1 MNVEELKLKDFEY
14 LYKIIEEE
22 EYLMLEDIEDT
33 IEIYDKYPFL
43 IFFKIKKRYPRYK
56 FRSKIFADN
65 VAEDPVIIR
74 NVECLDEKAYII
86 QNEIKKIIKLK
97 NKSNISKE
105 IVKEEII
112 NFLLKYNYFSDTE
125 KQEP

>member
-33 IEIYDKYPFL
+33 VEIYDKYPFL
-43 IFFKIKKRYPRYK
+43 IFFKIKKRYPRYN

-86 QNEIKKIIKLK
+86 QDEIKEIIRLKNESNVSQKIIKEK
-97 NKSNISKE
+97 
-105 IVKEEII
+105 II
-112 NFLLKYNYFSDTE
+112 NFLLKYNYFSDTK

>member
-43 IFFKIKKRYPRYK
+43 IFFKIKKRYPRYN
-56 FRSKIFADN
+56 FRSKIFSDN

-86 QNEIKKIIKLK
+86 QDEIKEIIRLKNESNVSQKIIKEK
-97 NKSNISKE
+97 
-105 IVKEEII
+105 II
-112 NFLLKYNYFSDTE
+112 NFLLKYNYFSDTK

>member
-33 IEIYDKYPFL
+33 VEIYDKYPFL
-43 IFFKIKKRYPRYK
+43 IFFKIKKRYPRYN
-56 FRSKIFADN
+56 FRSKIFTDN

-86 QNEIKKIIKLK
+86 QDEIKEIIRLKNESNVSQKIIKEK
-97 NKSNISKE
+97 
-105 IVKEEII
+105 II
-112 NFLLKYNYFSDTE
+112 NFLLKYNYFSDTK

>member
-1 MNVEELKLKDFEY
+1 MNAEELKLKNFED

-56 FRSKIFADN
+56 FRSKIFAKN

-86 QNEIKKIIKLK
+86 QNKIKEIIRLK
-97 NKSNISKE
+97 NKPNVSQE
-105 IVKEEII
+105 TVKEKII

-125 KQEP
+125 K

>member
-14 LYKIIEEE
+14 LYKIIEKE

-33 IEIYDKYPFL
+33 VEIYDKYPFL
-43 IFFKIKKRYPRYK
+43 IFFKIKKRYPRYN

-86 QNEIKKIIKLK
+86 QDEIKEIIRLKNESNVSQKIIKEK
-97 NKSNISKE
+97 
-105 IVKEEII
+105 II
-112 NFLLKYNYFSDTE
+112 NFLLKYNYFSDTK

>member
-1 MNVEELKLKDFEY
+1 MTAEELKLKNFED

-56 FRSKIFADN
+56 FRSKIFAKN

-86 QNEIKKIIKLK
+86 QNKIKEIIRLK
-97 NKSNISKE
+97 NKPNVSQE
-105 IVKEEII
+105 IVKEKII

-125 KQEP
+125 K

>member
-1 MNVEELKLKDFEY
+1 MTAEELKLKNFDE
-14 LYKIIEEE
+14 LYNIIEKE

-97 NKSNISKE
+97 NKSNISQEFLKG
-105 IVKEEII
+105 EII

>member
-33 IEIYDKYPFL
+33 VEIYDKYPFL
-43 IFFKIKKRYPRYK
+43 IFFKIKKRYPRYN
-56 FRSKIFADN
+56 FRSKIFTDN

-86 QNEIKKIIKLK
+86 QDEIKEIIRLK
-97 NKSNISKE
+97 NEPNVSQE

-112 NFLLKYNYFSDTE
+112 NFLLKYNYFEDKKE
-125 KQEP
+125 QEP